1 MLKDK
6 AEDKRQIGSFIDSMH
21 DISVQAG
28 VVQNSQIGYPK
39 NRTITDYSISIFEI
53 AYKYYL
59 HFQKILAGL
68 YVYLAP

>member
-6 AEDKRQIGSFIDSMH
+6 AEDKRQIGSFIDNTH

-39 NRTITDYSISIFEI
+39 NRTITDSSISKFERI
-53 AYKYYL
+53 NQFRMPAK
-59 HFQKILAGL
+59 
-68 YVYLAP
+68 